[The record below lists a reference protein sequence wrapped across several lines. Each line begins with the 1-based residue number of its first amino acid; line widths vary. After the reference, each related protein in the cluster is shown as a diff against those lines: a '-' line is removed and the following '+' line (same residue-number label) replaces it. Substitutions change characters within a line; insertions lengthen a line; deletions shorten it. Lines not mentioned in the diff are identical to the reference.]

1 MKRTAKIVCAVM
13 TAIIAVTGG
22 ALASMRLFGEFAGI
36 EKEKLTGYKYSRSG
50 DMQGSSYSESVQE
63 YSEDSALFTIMQRE
77 WHRDD
82 GTVKEYL
89 VDKEILNEL
98 KAVFVKYHMEKWDN
112 KKFTDRFIA
121 DGASDSYRFEFE
133 TNHVSFSSQY
143 YPEKYSS
150 KLKELDEILNKHLEN
165 ATLLPGLLIHDSIKE
180 SDYTLPYDLNNGKIV
195 LSVYSYHQKYLYYRL
210 ANGTDEEKKIESVI
224 RLYRDGESV
233 PIYEKSSEHKISLS
247 AHRLYENSVKL
258 NKLLAP
264 GKYRFEAFGY
274 ETEFEIQLKKT
285 VCGNENQYWFIAKQ

>member
-1 MKRTAKIVCAVM
+1 MMKRTAKIVCAVM

-274 ETEFEIQLKKT
+274 ETEFEIQ
-285 VCGNENQYWFIAKQ
+285 

>member
-13 TAIIAVTGG
+13 TAVIAVTGG

-63 YSEDSALFTIMQRE
+63 YSEDSALFTIMQRK
-77 WHRDD
+77 WHSDD

-274 ETEFEIQLKKT
+274 ETEFEIQ
-285 VCGNENQYWFIAKQ
+285 

>member
-1 MKRTAKIVCAVM
+1 
-13 TAIIAVTGG
+13 
-22 ALASMRLFGEFAGI
+22 MRLFGEFAGI

-63 YSEDSALFTIMQRE
+63 YSEDSALFTIMQRK
-77 WHRDD
+77 WHSDD

-274 ETEFEIQLKKT
+274 ETEFEIQ
-285 VCGNENQYWFIAKQ
+285 

>member
-13 TAIIAVTGG
+13 TAVIAVTGG

-63 YSEDSALFTIMQRE
+63 YSEDSALFTIMQRK
-77 WHRDD
+77 WHSDD

-233 PIYEKSSEHKISLS
+233 PIYEKFSEHKISLS

-274 ETEFEIQLKKT
+274 ETEFEIQ
-285 VCGNENQYWFIAKQ
+285 

>member
-1 MKRTAKIVCAVM
+1 MKRTAKIVC
-13 TAIIAVTGG
+13 TAIIAVTAITGV
-22 ALASMRLFGEFAGI
+22 ALASMGLFGEFAGI
-36 EKEKLTGYKYSRSG
+36 EKEKLEGYKYSRSG
-50 DMQGSSYSESVQE
+50 GIQGGSYSKSVQE
-63 YSEDSALFTIMQRE
+63 YSKDSALFTIMQRK

-121 DGASDSYRFEFE
+121 DGASNSYRFEFE

-180 SDYTLPYDLNNGKIV
+180 SDYTLLYDLNNGKIV

-264 GKYRFEAFGY
+264 GKYRFEGFGY
-274 ETEFEIQLKKT
+274 ETEFEIQ
-285 VCGNENQYWFIAKQ
+285 

>member
-274 ETEFEIQLKKT
+274 ETEFEIQ
-285 VCGNENQYWFIAKQ
+285 

>member
-1 MKRTAKIVCAVM
+1 MMKRTAKIVCAVM
-13 TAIIAVTGG
+13 TAVIAVTGG
-22 ALASMRLFGEFAGI
+22 ALASMGLFGEFAGI

-143 YPEKYSS
+143 YLEKYSS

-210 ANGTDEEKKIESVI
+210 ANGTNEEKKIESVI

-274 ETEFEIQLKKT
+274 ETEFEIQ
-285 VCGNENQYWFIAKQ
+285 

>member
-1 MKRTAKIVCAVM
+1 MMKRTAKIVCAVM
-13 TAIIAVTGG
+13 TAVIAVTGG

-63 YSEDSALFTIMQRE
+63 YSEDSALFTIMQRK
-77 WHRDD
+77 WHSYD

-274 ETEFEIQLKKT
+274 ETEFEIQ
-285 VCGNENQYWFIAKQ
+285 

>member
-13 TAIIAVTGG
+13 TAVIAVTGG

-63 YSEDSALFTIMQRE
+63 YSEDSALFTIMQRK
-77 WHRDD
+77 WHSDD

-274 ETEFEIQLKKT
+274 ETELEIQ
-285 VCGNENQYWFIAKQ
+285 

>member
-13 TAIIAVTGG
+13 TAVIAVTGG
-22 ALASMRLFGEFAGI
+22 ALASMGLFGEFAGI

-274 ETEFEIQLKKT
+274 ETEFEIQ
-285 VCGNENQYWFIAKQ
+285 

>member
-1 MKRTAKIVCAVM
+1 MMKRTAKIVCAVM

-63 YSEDSALFTIMQRE
+63 YSEDSALFTIMQRK
-77 WHRDD
+77 WHSDD

-233 PIYEKSSEHKISLS
+233 PIYEKSSDLQITLS

-274 ETEFEIQLKKT
+274 ETEFEIQ
-285 VCGNENQYWFIAKQ
+285 

>member
-1 MKRTAKIVCAVM
+1 MKRTAKIVCTV
-13 TAIIAVTGG
+13 IIAVTAITGV
-22 ALASMRLFGEFAGI
+22 ALASMGLFGEFAGI
-36 EKEKLTGYKYSRSG
+36 EKEKLEGYKYSRSG
-50 DMQGSSYSESVQE
+50 GIQGGSYSESVQE
-63 YSEDSALFTIMQRE
+63 YSEDHALFTIMQHK

-121 DGASDSYRFEFE
+121 DGTSDSYRFEFE

-165 ATLLPGLLIHDSIKE
+165 ATILPGLLIHDTIKK
-180 SDYTLPYDLNNGKIV
+180 SDYTQLYDLNSGKII
-195 LSVYSYHQKYLYYRL
+195 LSVYSYHQKHLYYRL

-233 PIYEKSSEHKISLS
+233 PIYEKSSERQITLS

-264 GKYRFEAFGY
+264 GKYRFEGFGY
-274 ETEFEIQLKKT
+274 ETEFEIQ
-285 VCGNENQYWFIAKQ
+285 

>member
-1 MKRTAKIVCAVM
+1 MKRTAKIVC
-13 TAIIAVTGG
+13 TAIIAVIAVTGG
-22 ALASMRLFGEFAGI
+22 ALASMGLFGEFAGI

-82 GTVKEYL
+82 GTVKEYF

-233 PIYEKSSEHKISLS
+233 PIYEKSSELQITLS

-264 GKYRFEAFGY
+264 GKYRFEGFGY
-274 ETEFEIQLKKT
+274 ETEFEIQ
-285 VCGNENQYWFIAKQ
+285 